1 MASFEGEGLKI
12 VEKFRGDNFH
22 VWKAKIELLL
32 STLDLWKIVDESEE
46 APGEEASSKVRKDYH
61 KREKKA
67 LGTIA
72 MNLDEANFMH
82 IISCKRAADAWKI
95 LCNIHES
102 RNLSNILWTRQN
114 SSLYKWKKVKI

>member
-1 MASFEGEGLKI
+1 MASYEGESLKI
-12 VEKFRGDNFH
+12 VDKFRGDNFH
-22 VWKAKIELLL
+22 VWKAKMELLL
-32 STLDLWKIVDESEE
+32 STLDLWEIVDESEK
-46 APGEEASSKVRKDYH
+46 APGEEASSKVKKDYY

-82 IISCKRAADAWKI
+82 IISCKRAAHAWKT

-102 RNLSNILWTRQN
+102 RNLSNIL
-114 SSLYKWKKVKI
+114 